1 MLVIKNKGE
10 VEHGALTLLGA
21 TSKEGDDT
29 KIGFFGSGNKYAMAT
44 LLRHGIQFQIW
55 SGIREVVVTT
65 QDIPFRGEVYKQILV
80 DGIPTS
86 LTTRMGPNWE
96 VWFAIRELI
105 CNAIDE
111 GDYSLSLGAV
121 EPTEGYTFIAIK
133 ETSEV
138 LDFYT
143 NISRYILMDET
154 LATVATPYGQVS
166 IHPKQKHLNVYRKGI
181 SVISSNS
188 WNSLYSYD
196 FDNLSINES
205 RVYSSEYELKR
216 NMAAFYSATDNPDHV
231 RQVLN
236 ANGYEK
242 DLYWNGPFSDAWLE
256 VLKDHPICER
266 SYLLRMPPEDR
277 FGVIS
282 VSDSLFSALQSHFDS
297 LDYLGLESDCGWIE
311 DTNPEP
317 FLLAEVQKKVSE
329 LAYLGHEVT
338 SPIHLGTFK
347 GQQVMAAYSE
357 GEIRLSK
364 DYLADDLLL
373 TIFEEHCHSLGY
385 HDGSRSFELYLMKEL
400 LKVTEDL
407 MDLKEDIVAVVN
419 KA

>member
-44 LLRHGIQFQIW
+44 LLRKGIPFRIW
-55 SGIREVVVTT
+55 SGLHEVVVTT

-96 VWFAIRELI
+96 VWFAIREFI

-111 GDYSLSLGAV
+111 GDYSLSLGSV
-121 EPTEGYTFIAIK
+121 EPEEGYTFIAIE
-133 ETSEV
+133 ETPEV
-138 LDFYT
+138 LDFYS
-143 NISRYILMDET
+143 NIHRYILMDET
-154 LATVATPYGQVS
+154 LATVATAYGQIS
-166 IHPKQKHLNVYRKGI
+166 IHPKQKNLNVYRKGI

-188 WNSLYSYD
+188 WTSLYSYD
-196 FDNLSINES
+196 FDNLNINES

-216 NMAAFYSATDNPDHV
+216 NMAAFYSATDDLDLV

-242 DLYWNGPFSDAWLE
+242 DLYWSGPFSDAWLE

-277 FGVIS
+277 LGVIS
-282 VSDSLFSALQSHFDS
+282 VNDSLFSALQSYFDS
-297 LDYLGLESDCGWIE
+297 LDYLGLESDCGWIRDE
-311 DTNPEP
+311 NPAGS
-317 FLLAEVQKKVSE
+317 LLAEVQKKVSE
-329 LAYLGHEVT
+329 LAYLGHEIT
-338 SPIHLGTFK
+338 SPIYLGTFK
-347 GQQVMAAYSE
+347 GQQIMAAYSE

-373 TIFEEHCHSLGY
+373 TIFEEHYHSLGY
-385 HDGSRSFELYLMKEL
+385 RDGSRSFELFLMKEL
-400 LKVTEDL
+400 IESNRAL
-407 MDLKEDIVAVVN
+407 MQLKEDVVDLVN

>member
-44 LLRHGIQFQIW
+44 LLRHGIPFRIW

-65 QDIPFRGEVYKQILV
+65 QAIPFRGETYHQILV

-96 VWFAIRELI
+96 VWFAIREFI
-105 CNAIDE
+105 CNAMDE
-111 GDYSLSLGAV
+111 GDYSLSLGEI
-121 EPTEGYTFIAIK
+121 EPEEGYTTIAIN
-133 ETSEV
+133 ETPEV
-138 LDFYT
+138 LDFYE
-143 NISRYILMDET
+143 NRGRYLLEIEP
-154 LATVATPYGQVS
+154 LATVGYVS
-166 IHPKQKHLNVYRKGI
+166 IHPKQPNLNVYRKGI
-181 SVISSNS
+181 SVTAANPWS
-188 WNSLYSYD
+188 SLYSYD
-196 FDNLSINES
+196 FDSLSINES
-205 RVYSSEYELKR
+205 RVYTSEYEVKKGI
-216 NMAAFYSATDNPDHV
+216 ASFYAGTDSLDLV

-236 ANGYEK
+236 AEGYEK
-242 DLYWNGPFSDAWLE
+242 DLYWYGPFSDAWSE

-277 FGVIS
+277 VGVIS
-282 VSDSLFSALQSHFDS
+282 VNDSLFSALQSYLPD
-297 LDYLGLESDCGWIE
+297 LDFVGLESDCGWIA
-311 DTNPEP
+311 DPNPEKTM
-317 FLLAEVQKKVSE
+317 LAEVQKKVSE

-338 SPIHLGTFK
+338 SPIHLGSFK
-347 GQQVMAAYSE
+347 GQQIMAAYSE

-364 DYLADDLLL
+364 EYIADDLLL

-385 HDGSRSFELYLMKEL
+385 RDGSRSFELYLMKEL
-400 LKVTEDL
+400 IKANEDL
-407 MDLKEDIVAVVN
+407 MALKEEIVRVVN
-419 KA
+419 ES